1 MLAECLE
8 RCNSTVRLLGAT
20 YDIDAV
26 PRAERLRDAL
36 RVLRR
41 YAGKDNG
48 RRKVPGSRRGLDF
61 TVNVVRGKLQHE
73 PGEAKEQLGRRNEV
87 FDLDEGQAPIAGNI
101 AVALPALL
109 IFCDGCA
116 HKTDHNIWCIVEM
129 LPMGG
134 LKLHILEDKQ
144 LLSRRVLES
153 LKA

>member
-109 IFCDGCA
+109 IIEKPSRAVPRDPITTSKPFSCHGRRLL
-116 HKTDHNIWCIVEM
+116 NSS
-129 LPMGG
+129 MGV
-134 LKLHILEDKQ
+134 D
-144 LLSRRVLES
+144 
-153 LKA
+153 